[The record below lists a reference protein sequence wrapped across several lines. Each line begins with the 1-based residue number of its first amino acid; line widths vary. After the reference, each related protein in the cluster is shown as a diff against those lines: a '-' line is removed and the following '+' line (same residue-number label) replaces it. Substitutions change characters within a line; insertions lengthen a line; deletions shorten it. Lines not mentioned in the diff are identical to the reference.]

1 MPPLPSP
8 SAAAALSPTAALPY
22 LTKLAANPHASV
34 GKWILGTGG
43 LVAGMVHVGGVTR
56 LTKSGLSM
64 TDWKPLGGLP
74 PLTAAEWE
82 AEFDRYK
89 QHPEWQQRRSMTLD
103 DFKYIFYW
111 EWGHRMLGRTV
122 GLAFAAPWAYF
133 AMRGRIPAG
142 YHGRMVTLFAMGG
155 TQGLVGWWMVKS
167 GLGDDRRDDRHE
179 IRVSPYRLAAH
190 LGMAVATY
198 GTLVY
203 TGLGI
208 LSVPHDAAA
217 ATSASSKL
225 QQLVQ
230 SLPSSAMAHARKLR
244 MGAVGVTGLTFA
256 TILSGAFVAGNDAG
270 NAYNTFPKMN
280 DQWIPREDMV
290 DPTLEPRWRNMFE
303 TTATVQWNHRVLGT
317 STAVSALTL
326 AGLGLAHPAA
336 RSAVTPQARR
346 GLQVLGGVAVGQMS
360 LGVVT
365 LLNYVPLGLAAAHQL
380 GSLAV
385 LTSGVY
391 VAHSLRYAS
400 PALLRGAVRKAAAS
414 ASSGGVGGKGAPAM
428 AIKAAAK

>member
-1 MPPLPSP
+1 
-8 SAAAALSPTAALPY
+8 
-22 LTKLAANPHASV
+22 
-34 GKWILGTGG
+34 
-43 LVAGMVHVGGVTR
+43 
-56 LTKSGLSM
+56 
-64 TDWKPLGGLP
+64 
-74 PLTAAEWE
+74 
-82 AEFDRYK
+82 
-89 QHPEWQQRRSMTLD
+89 
-103 DFKYIFYW
+103 
-111 EWGHRMLGRTV
+111 MLGRTV
-122 GLAFAAPWAYF
+122 GLAFAVPWAYF

-208 LSVPHDAAA
+208 LSVPHDAAGGGAA

-244 MGAVGVTGLTFA
+244 VGAVGVTGLTFA

-400 PALLRGAVRKAAAS
+400 PALLRGAVRKAVAS
-414 ASSGGVGGKGAPAM
+414 ASSGGVGKGAPAM